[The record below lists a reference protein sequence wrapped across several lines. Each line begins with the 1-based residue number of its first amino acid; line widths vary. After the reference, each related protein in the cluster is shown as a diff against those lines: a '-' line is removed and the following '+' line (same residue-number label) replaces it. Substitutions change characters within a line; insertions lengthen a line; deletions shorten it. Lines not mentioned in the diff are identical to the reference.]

1 MPNNYFMK
9 TVYGKSKIGEGTTI
23 GDNVIVGHPSRSE
36 MEVFS
41 KNPNEIKGSV
51 IGNNC
56 VLRSHGTIYSNT
68 VLGDRIQTGHFYL
81 VRENTTIGEGT
92 LIGTH
97 VTIDNNCKIG
107 KRVSIQTGVYVP
119 TGTVIGDDVFLA
131 PNVCL
136 TNDRCPAL
144 LKDWKC
150 EASHIKECATVAA
163 NATILPGVTIGR
175 GALVG
180 AGSVVTRDV
189 PDFKIVYG
197 VPARITGDV
206 RDLVKRLDP
215 KNLSER
221 AKKVLE

>member
-1 MPNNYFMK
+1 MK
-9 TVYGKSKIGEGTTI
+9 PVIYGKSKIGTETTI

-36 MEVFS
+36 MEVFN
-41 KNPNEIKGSV
+41 KNPSEIKGST

-56 VLRSHGTIYSNT
+56 ILRAHGTIYSGAT
-68 VLGDRIQTGHFYL
+68 LGDKVQTGHFYL
-81 VRENTTIGEGT
+81 VRENTTVGEGT

-107 KRVSIQTGVYVP
+107 KRVSIQTGVYIP
-119 TGTVIGDDVFLA
+119 TGTIIEDDVFLA
-131 PNVCL
+131 PNVCF
-136 TNDRCPAL
+136 TNDKSPAF
-144 LKDWKC
+144 LKNWKC
-150 EASHIKECATVAA
+150 DASHVKECATVAA

-180 AGSVVTRDV
+180 AGSVVTKNV

-197 VPARITGDV
+197 VPARVTGDV
-206 RDLVKRLDP
+206 RELVKKLDQ

-221 AKKVLE
+221 SSKVLGLK